1 MKATINYLNV
11 EIQVSLPN
19 PEEDNTVK
27 VLIHKLAGT
36 YDETLYNSY
45 LKDFQF
51 SAESTDPNNWILE
64 ALNWAIIVL
73 KGYGME
79 YNEETAVVTESS
91 ENSTDIPF

>member
-1 MKATINYLNV
+1 MEATINYLNV

-27 VLIHKLAGT
+27 VEIHRLPGT
-36 YDETLYNSY
+36 YDGTLYNSY

-51 SAESTDPNNWILE
+51 SGESDPNNWILE
-64 ALNWAIIVL
+64 ALNWAIIVV

-91 ENSTDIPF
+91 KDSADIPF